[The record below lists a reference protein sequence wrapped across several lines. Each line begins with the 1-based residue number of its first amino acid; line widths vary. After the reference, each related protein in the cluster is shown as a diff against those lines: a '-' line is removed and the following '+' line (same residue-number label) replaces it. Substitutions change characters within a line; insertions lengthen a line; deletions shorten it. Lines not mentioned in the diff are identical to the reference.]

1 MAVGPESE
9 SNMMEE
15 LSAMGTSQKSFYDKA
30 FAEMTYNGIVIYS
43 YNTPVLRWDG
53 EKLHR
58 LWGGWSATTQ
68 RHINAMLWQMVRR
81 DGKPFLTMT
90 KRVWESMPVEEK

>member
-1 MAVGPESE
+1 
-9 SNMMEE
+9 MMVE
-15 LSAMGTSQKSFYDKA
+15 LSAMGTSQKSFYSKA

-68 RHINAMLWQMVRR
+68 RHINTLLRQVWRK
-81 DGKPFLTMT
+81 DKPFITMT
-90 KRVWESMPVEEK
+90 KKVWESMPVEEM